1 MTDNQGGDEHLV
13 RCAYCRALRHRDDG
27 AVGGASPA
35 LPHHEPRR
43 DAATL
48 YGHVLACDQRPPG
61 EVVPEREMLGS
72 ILRSFD
78 VSREQS

>member
-1 MTDNQGGDEHLV
+1 MTLRV
-13 RCAYCRALRHRDDG
+13 TCARCGLRVLSNIDHID
-27 AVGGASPA
+27 VQS
-35 LPHHEPRR
+35 
-43 DAATL
+43 AATL